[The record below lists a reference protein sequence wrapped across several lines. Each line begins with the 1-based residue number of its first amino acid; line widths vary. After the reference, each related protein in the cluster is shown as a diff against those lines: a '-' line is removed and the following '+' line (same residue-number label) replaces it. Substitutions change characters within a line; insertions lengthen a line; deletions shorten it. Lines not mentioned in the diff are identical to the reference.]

1 MSPSKQNY
9 LLMKRPALF
18 LLFFSFLAVFNTPDT
33 AAQLW
38 KMRRF
43 EASAG
48 IGPSFFFSDIGGFS
62 KGENMLGF
70 KDMSFLQTRYNINGN
85 VKYRILEDLNLRLSL
100 TAARLR
106 ATDQRGSNEGR
117 NMESKVFIFE
127 PAVIGEF
134 YFIKN
139 KNEDSY
145 LFSKGQGFRRFT
157 SSLDCYAFTGFGGAS
172 YSVKGND
179 ELIKAGMETGGFT
192 PVIPIGA
199 GVNLIYSA
207 DFNFGVELGGRYSFS
222 DNIEGYTSQYS
233 SSNDVYYFLN
243 FTFTYKM
250 RAGRK
255 GLPALR

>member
-1 MSPSKQNY
+1 
-9 LLMKRPALF
+9 MKSPALF
-18 LLFFSFLAVFNTPDT
+18 LLLFSFLSVMNIPEAD
-33 AAQLW
+33 AQLW
-38 KMRRF
+38 KMRRI

-48 IGPSFFFSDIGGFS
+48 IGPSFFFGDVGGFS
-62 KGENMLGF
+62 KGENLLGF
-70 KDMSFLQTRYNINGN
+70 KDLSFLQTRYNLNANI
-85 VKYRILEDLNLRLSL
+85 KYRILEDLNLRLSL

-117 NMESKVFIFE
+117 SMESSMFVIE
-127 PAVIGEF
+127 PSLIGEF

-139 KNEDSY
+139 KNESSY

-179 ELIKAGMETGGFT
+179 ELIKAGFESGGFT
-192 PVIPIGA
+192 TVIPVGA

-207 DFNFGVELGGRYSFS
+207 DFSFGAELSGRYSFS
-222 DNIEGYTSQYS
+222 DYLEGYSSQYS

-243 FTFTYKM
+243 FTFTYKI
-250 RAGRK
+250 RTGPNGRS
-255 GLPALR
+255 RSR

>member
-1 MSPSKQNY
+1 MR
-9 LLMKRPALF
+9 RPALF
-18 LLFFSFLAVFNTPDT
+18 LLLFTFLSAMNLPDA

-38 KMRRF
+38 KMRRV
-43 EASAG
+43 EATAG
-48 IGPSFFFSDIGGFS
+48 IGPSFFFGDIGGFS
-62 KGENMLGF
+62 KDENVLGF
-70 KDMSFLQTRYNINGN
+70 KDLSFLQTRYNFNGN
-85 VKYRILEDLNLRLSL
+85 VKYRVLEDLNVRLSL

-117 NMESKVFIFE
+117 NMESRIFIFE
-127 PAVIGEF
+127 PSVIGEF

-139 KNEDSY
+139 KNEGSY

-157 SSLDCYAFTGFGGAS
+157 GSLDCYAFTGFGGAS

-179 ELIKAGMETGGFT
+179 QLKKNGMESGGFT
-192 PVIPIGA
+192 AIIPVGA

-207 DFNFGVELGGRYSFS
+207 DFNFGIELGGRYSFS
-222 DNIEGYTSQYS
+222 DYLEGYTSQYS

-250 RAGRK
+250 RTSRNGSSTFR
-255 GLPALR
+255 

>member
-1 MSPSKQNY
+1 MN
-9 LLMKRPALF
+9 RPALF
-18 LLFFSFLAVFNTPDT
+18 LLLFSFLSIMNTPEVSS
-33 AAQLW
+33 QLW
-38 KMRRF
+38 KMRRV

-48 IGPSFFFSDIGGFS
+48 IGPSFFFGDIGGFS
-62 KGENMLGF
+62 KGENVLGF
-70 KDMSFLQTRYNINGN
+70 KDLSFLQTRYNINGN
-85 VKYRILEDLNLRLSL
+85 AKYRILEDLNLRVSL
-100 TAARLR
+100 TAATLR

-117 NMESKVFIFE
+117 NMESKISIFE
-127 PAVIGEF
+127 PALIGEF

-139 KNEDSY
+139 KNEGSY

-157 SSLDCYAFTGFGGAS
+157 SSLDCYAFTGIGGAS
-172 YSVKGND
+172 YSVNANDQLINKG
-179 ELIKAGMETGGFT
+179 LETGGFT
-192 PVIPIGA
+192 TVIPVGA

-250 RAGRK
+250 RTGRN
-255 GLPALR
+255 GLPTFR